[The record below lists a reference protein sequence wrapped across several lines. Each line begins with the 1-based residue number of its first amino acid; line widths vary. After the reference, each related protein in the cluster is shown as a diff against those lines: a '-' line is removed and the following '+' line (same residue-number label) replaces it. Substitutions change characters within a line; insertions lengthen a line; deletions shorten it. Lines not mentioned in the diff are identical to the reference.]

1 LQHWHIITGG
11 YPPQPGGVSD
21 YTRLVAIELARAG
34 DVVNVWA
41 PACGVADPIDAGVA
55 VHRLP
60 GHFGPRAIALLD
72 RQLNRNPARILVQY
86 VPHAFGFKAMNFPFV
101 SWLYA
106 RRRANIT
113 VMFHEVA
120 YPVDASQ
127 SLKHNLLG
135 MATQKMAAI
144 VARAAGRV
152 FVSTSSW
159 ESQLRAISGTAK
171 PIVSIPVPSNLP
183 VAEDCI
189 EAQAIRRRQ
198 LPVEG
203 PIVGH
208 FGTYGDSIV
217 KLLDRILPAILVE
230 VPSASAFLIG
240 RNSEVYR
247 ERLIARNPQL
257 GGRIAATGM
266 LEEHD
271 ASAHISAC
279 DLMLQPYPDGI
290 STRRTSAMVA
300 LAHGR
305 AVATTLGH
313 LTESL
318 WAESGAVAISPVSE
332 PLENV
337 RLVSHLL
344 LDGKHRKQLGSA
356 GRALYRSK
364 FDISHTVAA
373 LRGA

>member
-1 LQHWHIITGG
+1 MPASRCIACPAISDRARSRFSIVSSTG
-11 YPPQPGGVSD
+11 
-21 YTRLVAIELARAG
+21 TRR
-34 DVVNVWA
+34 
-41 PACGVADPIDAGVA
+41 
-55 VHRLP
+55 
-60 GHFGPRAIALLD
+60 
-72 RQLNRNPARILVQY
+72 RILVQY

-106 RRRANIT
+106 RRRANIS

-120 YPVDASQ
+120 YPVDPSQ

-135 MATQKMAAI
+135 VATQKMAAI
-144 VARAAGRV
+144 VARAAGRI

-159 ESQLRAISGTAK
+159 ESQLRALSGTAK

-183 VAEDCI
+183 VVEDCM
-189 EAQAIRRRQ
+189 AVQAIRQRHW
-198 LPVEG
+198 PVEG

-208 FGTYGDSIV
+208 FGTYGDSIA
-217 KLLDRILPAILVE
+217 KLLDRILPAVLVD
-230 VPSASAFLIG
+230 VPHASAFLIG

-247 ERLIARNPQL
+247 ERLIATNPQVAR
-257 GGRIAATGM
+257 RIAATGM
-266 LEEHD
+266 LGERD

-305 AVATTLGH
+305 ALATTSGH

-318 WAESGAVAISPVSE
+318 WAESGAVAISPLNE
-332 PLENV
+332 PLENA
-337 RLVSHLL
+337 RLASSIL
-344 LDGKHRKQLGSA
+344 LDAPHRQQLGSA
-356 GRALYRSK
+356 GRALYRSQ
-364 FDISHTVAA
+364 FDISNTVAA
-373 LRGA
+373 LRAA

>member
-21 YTRLVAIELARAG
+21 YTRRVAVELVRAG
-34 DVVNVWA
+34 DVVNTWA
-41 PACGVADPIDAGVA
+41 PVCGVADPIDAGVA

-60 GHFGPRAIALLD
+60 GHFGPRAIAILD
-72 RQLNRNPARILVQY
+72 RQLRMNPARILVQY

-101 SWLYA
+101 TWLYA
-106 RRRANIT
+106 RRRANIS
-113 VMFHEVA
+113 VMFHEVS

-135 MATQKMAAI
+135 AATQKMAAI
-144 VARAAGRV
+144 VARAAGRI

-159 ESQLRAISGTAK
+159 EPQLRALSGTAK
-171 PIVSIPVPSNLP
+171 PIVSIPVPSNLL
-183 VAEDCI
+183 VVEDCM
-189 EAQAIRRRQ
+189 AVQAIRQRHR
-198 LPVEG
+198 PVEG

-208 FGTYGDSIV
+208 FGTYGDSIA
-217 KLLDRILPAILVE
+217 KLLDRILPAILAD
-230 VPSASAFLIG
+230 VPHASAFLIG
-240 RNSEVYR
+240 RNSEGYR

-257 GGRIAATGM
+257 APRIAATGM
-266 LEEHD
+266 LAAHD
-271 ASAHISAC
+271 ASAHVSAC

-290 STRRTSAMVA
+290 STRRTTAMVA

-305 AVATTLGH
+305 ALATTSGH

-318 WAESGAVAISPVSE
+318 WAESGAVAISPVNE
-332 PLENV
+332 PLESAGLAG
-337 RLVSHLL
+337 RLL
-344 LDGKHRKQLGSA
+344 LDPTRRKQLGAA

-373 LRGA
+373 LRAA

>member
-1 LQHWHIITGG
+1 M
-11 YPPQPGGVSD
+11 SD
-21 YTRLVAIELARAG
+21 YTRLVAVELARAG
-34 DVVNVWA
+34 DVVNIWV
-41 PACGVADPIDAGVA
+41 PACGLTDPIDAGVA

-72 RQLNRNPARILVQY
+72 RQLRMNPARILVQY

-106 RRRANIT
+106 RRRANIS

-120 YPVDASQ
+120 YPVDSSQ

-135 MATQKMAAI
+135 VATQKMAAI
-144 VARAAGRV
+144 VARAAGRI

-159 ESQLRAISGTAK
+159 APQLRALSGTAK

-183 VAEDCI
+183 VVDDCLG
-189 EAQAIRRRQ
+189 AQAIRRRQ

-208 FGTYGDSIV
+208 FGTYGDSIA
-217 KLLDRILPAILVE
+217 KLLDRILPAILAD
-230 VPSASAFLIG
+230 VPHASAFLIG

-257 GGRIAATGM
+257 ARRIAATGT
-266 LEEHD
+266 LGERD

-279 DLMLQPYPDGI
+279 DLLLQPYPDGI
-290 STRRTSAMVA
+290 STRRTSAMA
-300 LAHGR
+300 GLAHGR
-305 AVATTLGH
+305 ALATTSGH
-313 LTESL
+313 LTEPL
-318 WAESGAVAISPVSE
+318 WAESGAVAISPVNE
-332 PLENV
+332 PLENAG
-337 RLVSHLL
+337 LVSHLL
-344 LDGKHRKQLGSA
+344 LDPTRRKQLGAA

>member
-1 LQHWHIITGG
+1 MQQWHIITGG

-21 YTRLVAIELARAG
+21 YTRRVAVELARAG
-34 DVVNVWA
+34 DAVNIWA

-72 RQLNRNPARILVQY
+72 RQLSRNPARILVQY

-106 RRRANIT
+106 RRRANIS

-135 MATQKMAAI
+135 WATRKMAAI
-144 VARAAGRV
+144 VARAASRI

-159 ESQLRAISGTAK
+159 EPQLRALSGTAK

-183 VAEDCI
+183 VVEDCL
-189 EAQAIRRRQ
+189 EVQALRQ
-198 LPVEG
+198 RHWPVEG

-208 FGTYGDSIV
+208 FGTYGDSIAE
-217 KLLDRILPAILVE
+217 LLDRILPAILVD
-230 VPSASAFLIG
+230 VPHASAFLIG
-240 RNSEVYR
+240 RNSEGYR
-247 ERLIARNPQL
+247 ERLIARNPEL
-257 GGRIAATGM
+257 TPRIVATGM
-266 LEEHD
+266 LGERD

-290 STRRTSAMVA
+290 STRRTTAMVG

-305 AVATTLGH
+305 ALVTTSGH
-313 LTESL
+313 LTEPL
-318 WAESGAVAISPVSE
+318 WAESGAVAISPVNK
-332 PLENV
+332 PPENAS
-337 RLVSHLL
+337 LVSHLL
-344 LDGKHRKQLGSA
+344 LDATHRQQLAAA

-364 FDISHTVAA
+364 FDINNTVAA
-373 LRGA
+373 LRAE

>member
-1 LQHWHIITGG
+1 M
-11 YPPQPGGVSD
+11 
-21 YTRLVAIELARAG
+21 
-34 DVVNVWA
+34 
-41 PACGVADPIDAGVA
+41 
-55 VHRLP
+55 
-60 GHFGPRAIALLD
+60 
-72 RQLNRNPARILVQY
+72 QY

-101 SWLYA
+101 AWLYA
-106 RRRANIT
+106 RRRANIS

-144 VARAAGRV
+144 VARAAGRI

-159 ESQLRAISGTAK
+159 EPLLRAISGTAK

-183 VAEDCI
+183 LVEDCL
-189 EAQAIRRRQ
+189 ETQAIKRRQ
-198 LPVEG
+198 WPVEG

-208 FGTYGDSIV
+208 FGTYGDSIAE
-217 KLLDRILPAILVE
+217 LLDRILPAILVE
-230 VPSASAFLIG
+230 APHASAFLIG
-240 RNSEVYR
+240 RNSEVFR
-247 ERLIARNPQL
+247 EKLIARNPQL
-257 GGRIAATGM
+257 GGRIAATGT
-266 LEEHD
+266 LAERD

-305 AVATTLGH
+305 ALATTSGH

-318 WAESGAVAISPVSE
+318 WAESGAVAVSPVNE
-332 PLENV
+332 PLENA
-337 RLVSHLL
+337 RLASSIL
-344 LDGKHRKQLGSA
+344 LDAKRRKQLGAA

-364 FDISHTVAA
+364 FDISNTVAA
-373 LRGA
+373 LRAA

>member
-1 LQHWHIITGG
+1 
-11 YPPQPGGVSD
+11 VSD

-41 PACGVADPIDAGVA
+41 PACGLADPIDDGVA

-72 RQLNRNPARILVQY
+72 RQLNRNPGRILVQY

-106 RRRANIT
+106 RRVANIT

-120 YPVDASQ
+120 YPVAAAQ

-135 MATQKMAAI
+135 VATQKMAAI
-144 VARAAGRV
+144 VARAAGRI

-159 ESQLRAISGTAK
+159 EAHLHAISGTAK
-171 PIVSIPVPSNLP
+171 PIVSIPVPSNVP
-183 VAEDCI
+183 VIEDCP
-189 EAQAIRRRQ
+189 AVNAIRRRQ

-208 FGTYGDSIV
+208 FGTYGDSIAE
-217 KLLDRILPAILVE
+217 LLDRILPAILVD
-230 VPSASAFLIG
+230 VPHASAFLIG

-247 ERLIARNPQL
+247 EKLIGRNPQL
-257 GGRIAATGM
+257 GRRVAATGI
-266 LEEHD
+266 LGARD
-271 ASAHISAC
+271 ASSHISAC

-290 STRRTSAMVA
+290 STRRASAMVG

-305 AVATTLGH
+305 AVVTTSGH

-318 WAESGAVAISPVSE
+318 WAESGAVAISPVNE

-337 RLVSHLL
+337 RLASSLL
-344 LDGKHRKQLGSA
+344 LDVKHRQQLGSA

-364 FDISHTVAA
+364 FDISNTIAA
-373 LRGA
+373 LRAA

>member
-1 LQHWHIITGG
+1 MQHWHIITGG

-34 DVVNVWA
+34 DVVNIWA
-41 PACGVADPIDAGVA
+41 PARALAGPIDAGVA

-60 GHFGPRAIALLD
+60 GHFGPRAIAQLD
-72 RQLNRNPARILVQY
+72 RQLSKNPGRILVQY

-106 RRRANIT
+106 RRRANIS

-135 MATQKMAAI
+135 VATRKMAAI
-144 VARAAGRV
+144 VVRAAGRI

-159 ESQLRAISGTAK
+159 EPQLRAISGTAK

-183 VAEDCI
+183 VVDDCLA
-189 EAQAIRRRQ
+189 AQVIRRRQ
-198 LPVEG
+198 LPAEG

-208 FGTYGDSIV
+208 FGTYGDGIA

-240 RNSEVYR
+240 RNSEAYR

-266 LEEHD
+266 LADRD

-290 STRRTSAMVA
+290 STRRTSAMVG

-305 AVATTLGH
+305 ALATTSGH

-318 WAESGAVAISPVSE
+318 WAESGAVAISPVNE
-332 PLENV
+332 PLENAG
-337 RLVSHLL
+337 LVSHLL
-344 LDGKHRKQLGSA
+344 LDAKHRQQLGSA

>member
-1 LQHWHIITGG
+1 MTGG

-21 YTRLVAIELARAG
+21 YTRLVAVELARAG
-34 DVVNVWA
+34 DVVNIWA
-41 PACGVADPIDAGVA
+41 PACDLADSIDAGVA

-60 GHFGPRAIALLD
+60 GHFGPRAIAILD
-72 RQLNRNPARILVQY
+72 RQLRMNPARVLVQY

-101 SWLYA
+101 AWLYA
-106 RRRANIT
+106 RRQANIT

-127 SLKHNLLG
+127 SLKHNLHGL
-135 MATQKMAAI
+135 ATQKMAAI
-144 VARAAGRV
+144 VARAAERI

-159 ESQLRAISGTAK
+159 EPQLRAISGTAK

-183 VAEDCI
+183 VVEDSFA
-189 EAQAIRRRQ
+189 AQAIRSRQ

-208 FGTYGDSIV
+208 FGTYGDSIA
-217 KLLDRILPAILVE
+217 KLLDRILPAILVG
-230 VPSASAFLIG
+230 VPSASVFLMG

-247 ERLIARNPQL
+247 ERLIATNPQL

-266 LEEHD
+266 LGERD

-290 STRRTSAMVA
+290 STRRTSAMVG

-305 AVATTLGH
+305 AVATTSGH
-313 LTESL
+313 LTEPL
-318 WAESGAVAISPVSE
+318 WAESGAVAISPVNE
-332 PLENV
+332 PLKNAA
-337 RLVSHLL
+337 LVSHLL
-344 LDGKHRKQLGSA
+344 LDPKHREQLGAA

-364 FDISHTVAA
+364 FYLSHNVAA
-373 LRGA
+373 LRAG

>member
-1 LQHWHIITGG
+1 
-11 YPPQPGGVSD
+11 VSD

-41 PACGVADPIDAGVA
+41 PACGLADPIDDNGVA

-72 RQLNRNPARILVQY
+72 RQLNRNPGRILVQY
-86 VPHAFGFKAMNFPFV
+86 VPHAFGFRAMNFPFV
-101 SWLYA
+101 FWLYA

-113 VMFHEVA
+113 IMFHEVA
-120 YPVDASQ
+120 YPVAAAQ

-135 MATQKMAAI
+135 VATQKMAAI
-144 VARAAGRV
+144 VARAAGRI

-183 VAEDCI
+183 VIEDCP
-189 EAQAIRRRQ
+189 AVNAIRRRQ
-198 LPVEG
+198 LPLEG

-208 FGTYGDSIV
+208 FGTYGDSV
-217 KLLDRILPAILVE
+217 AELLDRILPAILVD
-230 VPSASAFLIG
+230 VPNASAFLIG

-247 ERLIARNPQL
+247 EKLIGRNPQL
-257 GGRIAATGM
+257 GRRVAATGT
-266 LEEHD
+266 LGARD
-271 ASAHISAC
+271 ASSHISAC

-290 STRRTSAMVA
+290 STRRTSAMVG

-305 AVATTLGH
+305 AVATTSGH

-318 WAESGAVAISPVSE
+318 WAASGAVAISPVNQ
-332 PLENV
+332 PLENA
-337 RLVSHLL
+337 RLASSLL
-344 LDGKHRKQLGSA
+344 LDAKHRQQLGSA

-364 FDISHTVAA
+364 FDISNTIAA
-373 LRGA
+373 LRAA

>member
-1 LQHWHIITGG
+1 
-11 YPPQPGGVSD
+11 VSD
-21 YTRLVAIELARAG
+21 YTRLVAVELARAG
-34 DVVNVWA
+34 DVVNIWA
-41 PACGVADPIDAGVA
+41 PACALADPIDAGVE

-60 GHFGPRAIALLD
+60 GHFGPRAIAQLD
-72 RQLNRNPARILVQY
+72 RQLRMNPARILVQY
-86 VPHAFGFKAMNFPFV
+86 LPHAFGFKAMNFPFV
-101 SWLYA
+101 AWLHA
-106 RRRANIT
+106 RRRANIS

-120 YPVDASQ
+120 YPVDALQ

-144 VARAAGRV
+144 VARSAGRI

-159 ESQLRAISGTAK
+159 EPQLRAISGTAK

-183 VAEDCI
+183 VVDDCL
-189 EAQAIRRRQ
+189 ETQAIRRRQ

-208 FGTYGDSIV
+208 FGTYGDSIA
-217 KLLDRILPAILVE
+217 KLLDRILPAILVD
-230 VPSASAFLIG
+230 VSSASAFLIG

-247 ERLIARNPQL
+247 ERLIARNPEL
-257 GGRIAATGM
+257 ARRIAATGM
-266 LEEHD
+266 LGQRD
-271 ASAHISAC
+271 ASAYISAC

-290 STRRTSAMVA
+290 STRRTSTMVG

-305 AVATTLGH
+305 AIVTTSGH

-318 WAESGAVAISPVSE
+318 WAESEAVAISPVNE
-332 PLENV
+332 PLENAG
-337 RLVSHLL
+337 LVSHLL
-344 LDGKHRKQLGSA
+344 LDPKHRQQLGSA

-373 LRGA
+373 LRAV